1 MASTRDM
8 TAGSPLR
15 LILVFA
21 LPIAAGNLLQQLY
34 NIVDAL
40 VIGRGEG
47 VAALAAVSGSGWLDW
62 TVLSVIMGFAQGF
75 GIQIAQAFG
84 AGDLAQVRRAAGQS
98 ILLSVLLVLMIGTF
112 SQVFLSPILRLL
124 QFPAATL
131 TLTETYL
138 RIVFGAIPVI
148 MGMNLLSGF
157 LYGVGDSR
165 TPLLALVGSTS
176 LNILLDYT
184 LVIVLRLSVTGAAL
198 ATVISQVVSC
208 LICLLAVCRL
218 PIFRLTRQ
226 DLKPEKE
233 MLVRLLRLG
242 TPIAMQNFIISVGG
256 LVLQRVVNGF
266 GFIFMAGYNA
276 AARLQGMLELFGTA
290 IGNAMGTFAGQ
301 NFGAGNLKRVRQ
313 GLRQSALLTVCIALL
328 LTLTMFLF
336 GHSLLSLF
344 VQDAPEIVEQ
354 VLVYA
359 VRFLR
364 VMSSG
369 LFFLYLL
376 FVYRST
382 LQGLGDT
389 LIPMVSGMVEMA
401 MRILCAL
408 LLPALIGEWGVYF
421 AEIAAWIGAA
431 ILLIFGYY
439 RRIHLL
445 EKAEARKL
453 ANVQS

>member
-8 TAGSPLR
+8 TTGSPMR
-15 LILVFA
+15 LILAFA

-34 NIVDAL
+34 NVVDAL

-84 AGDLAQVRRAAGQS
+84 AGDHGQVKRAAGQS
-98 ILLSVLLVLMIGTF
+98 ILLSLVLVLLIGTL
-112 SQVFLSPILRLL
+112 SQVFLSPILSLL
-124 QFPAATL
+124 QFPEETL
-131 TLTETYL
+131 SLTQTYL
-138 RIVFGAIPVI
+138 RIIFAAIPVI

-165 TPLLALVGSTS
+165 TPLLALIGSTTM
-176 LNILLDYT
+176 NILLDWL
-184 LVIVLRLSVTGAAL
+184 LVIVFPLSVTGAAL
-198 ATVISQVVSC
+198 ATVASQCMSC
-208 LICLLAVCRL
+208 GICLLAVCRL
-218 PIFRLTRQ
+218 PIFHIGKQ
-226 DLKPEKE
+226 DLAPDRS
-233 MLVRLLRLG
+233 MLARLLRLG
-242 TPIAMQNFIISVGG
+242 TPIALQNFIISVGG

-266 GFIFMAGYNA
+266 GFLFMAGYNA

-301 NFGAGNLKRVRQ
+301 NYGAGNLKRVRQ
-313 GLRQSALLTVCIALL
+313 GLRQSAFLTVGIALL
-328 LTLTMFLF
+328 LTLIVFLF
-336 GHSLLSLF
+336 GQSLLSLF
-344 VQDAPEIVEQ
+344 VQDDPAV
-354 VLVYA
+354 VDAVMVYA

-364 VMSSG
+364 IMASG

-408 LLPALIGEWGVYF
+408 LLPALIGEWGVYL
-421 AEIAAWIGAA
+421 AEIAAWSGAA
-431 ILLIFGYY
+431 ILLIIGYY

-445 EKAEARKL
+445 ETASNHE
-453 ANVQS
+453 